1 MNTKRMGTTMDKTTV
16 PLTVVRTDVEPCR
29 VRLDIEVP
37 VERVRKAYEDTAKAF
52 NQQGRVAGFRPG
64 KVPRP
69 ILLRQYGTQIELE
82 CRRELIRGGLR
93 EALEK
98 EPVEPETTPRIE
110 NEDTLRV
117 TPEQSFVFSLSFDV
131 PPTFALPSYKGIH
144 VSRQASVV
152 ADAQVEEAISGWLQ
166 RRASFAKVERPSQ
179 PGDLLK
185 VSYEGTLSEVV
196 DLPEASRF
204 YLSARET
211 WLALRE
217 PELIPGTLQGL
228 VGVSAGQ
235 TRELQVTFPE
245 AFNDKALAGKQVH
258 YSFLVVEVHGAQIP
272 ELTEDLAKAAG
283 AESVQQMRE
292 RVRESLKAQQDQAD
306 DQSVR
311 QQILTSM
318 LAGLDLPLPPTRLR
332 IASYDTLMRLYDR
345 EVRRGATP
353 EQLGQRPEE
362 LRRQADEEA
371 ARGLKRFYVL
381 QRIAEAEKI
390 EPDMER
396 VNALL
401 QYMATSSQV
410 TPKVLI
416 RRLRENGRLDE
427 VVVSVRE
434 DMVLDRLV
442 ALADIAGAEGK
453 KE

>member
-1 MNTKRMGTTMDKTTV
+1 MGTTVDKTTEL
-16 PLTVVRTDVEPCR
+16 LTVVRTDVEPCR
-29 VRLDIEVP
+29 VKLDIEVP
-37 VERVRKAYEDTAKAF
+37 VERVRKAYEDTVKAF

-82 CRRELIRGGLR
+82 CRRELIRTGLR
-93 EALEK
+93 EVMEK

-110 NEDTLRV
+110 DEDKLTV
-117 TPEQSFVFSLSFDV
+117 SPDQSFVFSLSFDV
-131 PPTFALPSYKGIH
+131 PPTFALPAYKGIR
-144 VSRQASVV
+144 VSRQVSAVGE
-152 ADAQVEEAISGWLQ
+152 AQVDEVINGWLQ
-166 RRASFAKVERPSQ
+166 RRAAFEKVDRASQ
-179 PGDLLK
+179 AGDLLK
-185 VSYEGTLSEVV
+185 ISYEGTLSEVV
-196 DLPEASRF
+196 ELPEASRF
-204 YLSARET
+204 YLKAHET

-228 VGVSAGQ
+228 LGLAAGQ
-235 TRELQVTFPE
+235 TRELDTAFPE
-245 AFNDKALAGKQVH
+245 AFSDKILAGKKVH
-258 YSFLVVEVHGAQIP
+258 YSFSVVEVHGSHVP

-283 AESVQQMRE
+283 AESMQQMRE
-292 RVRESLKAQQDQAD
+292 RVRDNLKAQQTHAE

-311 QQILTSM
+311 QQILTAL
-318 LAGLDLPLPPTRLR
+318 LAGMDLPLPPTRLG

-353 EQLGQRPEE
+353 EQLAQRPEE
-362 LRRQADEEA
+362 LRRLADEEA
-371 ARGLKRFYVL
+371 ARGLKRYYVL
-381 QRIAEAEKI
+381 QRIALEEKI

-396 VNALL
+396 VNSLL

-416 RRLRENGRLDE
+416 RRLRENGRLEE

-442 ALADIAGAEGK
+442 ALADVADAEGK